1 MSSGIKRFFLFLF
14 VFCTV
19 FSSLSTSVS
28 ADNFAVDA
36 FGSLGES
43 KCDGIKYNDVN
54 VSSRFYELLFGNKNK
69 SAPDYLIVGGDT
81 FGIKIREDY
90 ITVSEVSGSSAFR
103 TGDKIL
109 SVGGKKIECAEDIND
124 ALKESGGR
132 TVNVEIIREGE
143 RLTLTV
149 IPKLEDGIYKL
160 GIKLKRFTSGIGTVT
175 FIDPETHLFGGLGHG
190 VYESD
195 GGSIVNIKDGICCD
209 VILGGLKRGEVGRPG
224 ELSGILSKNV
234 TGNIFKNTE
243 CGVFGVFENIADSSL
258 VLPVGT
264 RSDVKVGEAEI
275 VSTVKSGKKAH
286 YKIEITEINEDS
298 QGSKSF
304 KIRVTDGTLIAISGG
319 IVRGMS
325 GSPIIQNGKLVGAVT
340 HVMVANPTEGYGIFI
355 ENMLNAAHGDVVPKA
370 A

>member
-14 VFCTV
+14 VLFAV
-19 FSSLSTSVS
+19 FSSLTTSVS
-28 ADNFAVDA
+28 ADFAVDA
-36 FGSLGES
+36 LHTLGECNS
-43 KCDGIKYNDVN
+43 DGIQYNDVN

-69 SAPDYLIVGGDT
+69 STPEYLIVGGDT

-103 TGDKIL
+103 TGDKIV
-109 SVGGKKIECAEDIND
+109 SISGQKVECAEDINA

-132 TVNVEIIREGE
+132 AVNVEIIREGA

-149 IPKLEDGIYKL
+149 IPKLEDGVYKL

-195 GGSIVNIKDGICCD
+195 GGNIVNIKDGICCD

-243 CGVFGVFENIADSSL
+243 CGVFGVFDRISDSSL
-258 VLPVGT
+258 ILPVGC
-264 RSDVKVGEAEI
+264 RSELKCGEAEI
-275 VSTVKSGKKAH
+275 ISTVKSGKKAH

-355 ENMLNAAHGDVVPKA
+355 ENMLNASESARNELPA